1 MPAPLLRSPGR
12 ARPSGLRLALSIA
25 LGVWLG
31 MSMAGLTGWL
41 IVRWAGIGPWAMVS
55 MASPTAT
62 PTTPAARAPM
72 PAPATA
78 GSVTP
83 ARPPSPEE
91 MFDQYQ
97 RNLQA
102 LDLHQ
107 LEEAARAN
115 PANQNNPKCQFWL
128 EQARTAP
135 TANSRENIARFC
147 AP

>member
-1 MPAPLLRSPGR
+1 MPAPLVHSPVR
-12 ARPSGLRLALSIA
+12 ARTSSLRLALSIA

-31 MSMAGLTGWL
+31 VLMAGLTGWL
-41 IVRWAGIGPWAMVS
+41 IVRWAGVGSWAMVS
-55 MASPTAT
+55 TASPIAT
-62 PTTPAARAPM
+62 PVMPPARPST
-72 PAPATA
+72 PAPAPGA
-78 GSVTP
+78 SVMP
-83 ARPPSPEE
+83 ARPTSDD

-102 LDLHQ
+102 LDLRQ
-107 LEEAARAN
+107 LEEAARTN